1 MAKKKKSTKKQTKE
15 RKENKVMKIN
25 VDSGGP
31 GFFSD
36 FVTIFHNPRNF
47 IIDFQQTTPR
57 YTRIGNEKTEQT
69 MYVRHNTII
78 LNPQVTKELLKVLGE
93 NIEKYENKFEKIDVK
108 KTKSGRTKNSKKTDH
123 TKSYI
128 G

>member
-1 MAKKKKSTKKQTKE
+1 MEKKKKSIKSRTKQKKE
-15 RKENKVMKIN
+15 SKVMKVNI
-25 VDSGGP
+25 DSGGP

-57 YTRIGNEKTEQT
+57 YTRIGNEKPQQT

-78 LNPQVTKELLKVLGE
+78 LNPQVTKELLKVLNE
-93 NIEKYENKFEKIDVK
+93 NMEKYENKFGKLEIKK
-108 KTKSGRTKNSKKTDH
+108 TLSGKTKSSRKNDH